1 MPSVVVS
8 ARQPAPCDMATCHMV
23 HKPLFKA
30 PYTCVDGTSTG
41 NPLAQAR
48 IQNLKTHKIMTT
60 HTIEFSLR
68 PVVIQVKT
76 EDGSTEVAEDK
87 VISYLQANLDL
98 LRDHGDLADFRILHD
113 EEAKDLENAG
123 GIIIKE
129 FTNK

>member
-1 MPSVVVS
+1 
-8 ARQPAPCDMATCHMV
+8 
-23 HKPLFKA
+23 
-30 PYTCVDGTSTG
+30 
-41 NPLAQAR
+41 
-48 IQNLKTHKIMTT
+48 MTT

-76 EDGSTEVAEDK
+76 EDGNTEVAEDK

-98 LRDHGDLADFRILHD
+98 LRDHGDLADFRILHE